1 MYKSV
6 EAIRMGSLHGSKNNL
21 DELLSAKAV
30 AESLLHALT
39 WIKNQNFQNIDIE
52 MNAKVIEDRLYNNF
66 TGSSYLQVLIN

>member
-1 MYKSV
+1 
-6 EAIRMGSLHGSKNNL
+6 MGSLHGSYIYNNL
-21 DELLSAKAV
+21 TNGYPNPAELEAW
-30 AESLLHALT
+30 SLLHALT